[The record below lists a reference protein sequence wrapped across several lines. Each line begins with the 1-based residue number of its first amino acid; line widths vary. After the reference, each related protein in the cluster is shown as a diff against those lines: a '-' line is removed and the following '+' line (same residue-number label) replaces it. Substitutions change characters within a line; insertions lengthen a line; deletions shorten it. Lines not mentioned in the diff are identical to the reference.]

1 MSEEKHLL
9 AAIMFTDIV
18 GYTALMGEKES
29 EALEILRINRN
40 LQKKFI
46 SQYGGVWLKEMGD
59 GILARFDSAL
69 NAILCAKEIQ
79 KKIREEASYKV
90 RIGIHLGDVTVE
102 NGDVFG
108 DGVNIASRLQSIAD
122 PGGIYISESVI
133 RAIRARDEIKYIL
146 VGSVELKNVSYPVQV
161 FAIQGEGISIPSHQ
175 KLKELATPQGKV
187 KMSYRQISLIFA
199 IIFIAMVG
207 WLIREFIAQPEGPQI
222 ASLAVLPL
230 SNLTGNP
237 DQEYF
242 VTGMHNA
249 LINELSKIS
258 SLRIISRQ
266 STLQF
271 QGSTLPMKD
280 IAKQLRV
287 DAIVEGSVLQ
297 SWNHVQIQ
305 VQLIK
310 ILPKESNILANTYD
324 CELSDVLNI
333 YREITKD
340 ITDKVYVQLTAGE
353 KAKLQEKVKIN
364 PEAYEAYLKGM
375 FHWYKLTPQDLDFSE
390 NYFKLSQKLDSGFA
404 LAYVGL
410 AMIGIGRIQMGYVPW
425 TETFPVS
432 LKNLNKALELDSTL
446 SEAYNTSA
454 FINDQSWN
462 FLKAELE
469 YKKALYYN
477 SNDATA
483 RAYYGHFL
491 YRMKRPEEGQQEMA
505 YALKL
510 DPFNTLFKA
519 MYGMGLSF
527 NKRYKEAQELL
538 EGILKTTPDSR
549 IALTSLRTLYHL
561 QKKFAEAFLIWKK
574 CYSSDPEAIEAL
586 DKGYEEGGYSK
597 ALQRLAE
604 LLIERSKTEFV
615 TPWQIGTIYA
625 RAGMKKEAL
634 EWLEKAY
641 NAHDPNMPS
650 IYVDP
655 IFDYLRDERGFK
667 SLYDKMNFP
676 N

>member
-1 MSEEKHLL
+1 VL
-9 AAIMFTDIV
+9 
-18 GYTALMGEKES
+18 
-29 EALEILRINRN
+29 
-40 LQKKFI
+40 
-46 SQYGGVWLKEMGD
+46 
-59 GILARFDSAL
+59 
-69 NAILCAKEIQ
+69 
-79 KKIREEASYKV
+79 
-90 RIGIHLGDVTVE
+90 
-102 NGDVFG
+102 
-108 DGVNIASRLQSIAD
+108 
-122 PGGIYISESVI
+122 
-133 RAIRARDEIKYIL
+133 
-146 VGSVELKNVSYPVQV
+146 V

-187 KMSYRQISLIFA
+187 KMSYRQISMIFT
-199 IIFIAMVG
+199 IVFIAIVG

-310 ILPKESNILANTYD
+310 VLPKESNILANTYD

-333 YREITKD
+333 YRDITKD

-353 KAKLQEKVKIN
+353 KAKLQEKVKIT

-375 FHWYKLTPQDLDFSE
+375 FHWYKLTPKDLDLSE

-410 AMIGIGRIQMGYVPW
+410 AIIGIGRMQMGYIPW

-446 SEAYNTSA
+446 SEAYYTSA

-462 FLKAELE
+462 FFKAEQE
-469 YKKALYYN
+469 YKKALHYN

-491 YRMKRPEEGQQEMA
+491 YRMKRPEEGQQEMD

-510 DPFNTLFKA
+510 DPLNTLFKA
-519 MYGMGLSF
+519 MYGMGLTF
-527 NKRYKEAQELL
+527 NKQYNQAQELL
-538 EGILKTTPDSR
+538 EGIQETSPDSR
-549 IALTSLRTLYHL
+549 IGLTTLRTLYHL
-561 QKKFAEAFLIWKK
+561 QKKYEIAFLIWKK
-574 CYSSDPEAIEAL
+574 TYSNDPEAIEAL
-586 DKGYEEGGYSK
+586 DKGYQEGGYSK

-604 LLIERSKTEFV
+604 KLIERSKTKFV
-615 TPWQIGTIYA
+615 TPWQIATIYT